1 MKSVTWAKYVTAAL
15 LTRMSGGP
23 SCRLASL
30 TSRSLSSGLDRSARI
45 ATAVPPAARICSAV
59 SPIVPGNGDM
69 PAPVVRA
76 ATATAAP
83 AAPKRRAIS
92 APMPRLAPVTMATL
106 PSRMPTLIT
115 PSAPHRP
122 AADPGELVPG

>member
-1 MKSVTWAKYVTAAL
+1 
-15 LTRMSGGP
+15 MSGGP
-23 SCRLASL
+23 SCRLASV
-30 TSRSLSSGLDRSARI
+30 TSRSLSSGSDRSARI

-59 SPIVPGNGDM
+59 SPIVPGNGDV

-106 PSRMPTLIT
+106 PSRMPMLIT
-115 PSAPHRP
+115 PSVPRRP
-122 AADPGELVPG
+122 AAGQRRTRLTRPAPGLTIISRTIF